1 VIAAEEVGTGFRG
14 LVDYIVFEKK
24 DRTDAANESAYEF
37 ETPIER
43 HPHGRRIELPELFDN
58 EPSFAGTARRDA
70 PQSLAGLRKLSG
82 GGLVRLGSG
91 PRLLLPSN
99 ASANLGFP
107 GAPALAGMRR
117 PGDRGRAGAKK
128 GGHRSGGLKP
138 PQKKRVKRAT
148 RGEFVAGTLQGTPR
162 EMSRQAAPFR
172 AARPDIAA
180 PVIHYS
186 LSLQAGDGRKTLE
199 EWKPIVEA
207 FLKKMDFPLDAAWTA
222 WLHND
227 TTHQHCHI
235 GLVRSLGDG
244 SLWNREFSSK
254 RAIQATAEIEREFG
268 LLSHD
273 RTPKR
278 ERKSLTRKEQALEQ
292 QLKKEG
298 KIMSKLLIKRAVD
311 DFISSRAG
319 KEFTVEEL
327 RAALAQQGVELETV
341 ERDGGLAGIKFQ
353 AEGVWI
359 AGSSLGDG
367 YKAQGLLKRGMQ
379 QTLQAQSDPGS
390 AAARAAVEGGDF
402 QAPLP
407 QSQSIQVQPQPV
419 RSAPTGGAPAAPNK
433 RARQRTRSDA
443 EVRSRHMNIL
453 VALAITT
460 AGLAAAGWNTLAK
473 LVIALVNSILKAI
486 ETVFRLREGALG
498 RLDKDSGQ
506 VIPPKV
512 KAGDEDYDQVLD
524 AMDTSAPALE
534 SVAKKVKERQF
545 SQLLEHGEAP
555 YQFKPDASDSY
566 FARLRLEDGTE
577 TVLWGKDIKRA
588 LDEAQAAEG
597 DFIRLQRAGSQA
609 VTVTEKKADGSV
621 EEINTHR
628 NAWRAEVQQDQH
640 DQEAERERE
649 RPRG

>member
-1 VIAAEEVGTGFRG
+1 MIAEERVGNGFRG
-14 LVDYIVFEKK
+14 LVDYIFFEKR
-24 DRTDAANESAYEF
+24 DAADAANETFY
-37 ETPIER
+37 TIEKPLER
-43 HPHGRRIELPELFDN
+43 DPYGRRIEFSGFADN
-58 EPSFAGTARRDA
+58 EPSFAGSAGRDA
-70 PQSLAGLRKLSG
+70 PQSIASLRHLSG
-82 GGLVRLGSG
+82 GGLARIGAG
-91 PRLLLPSN
+91 PSLLLSPDARDFVGSPISP
-99 ASANLGFP
+99 AP
-107 GAPALAGMRR
+107 GLRR
-117 PGDRGRAGAKK
+117 PGDFSAGAGAEK
-128 GGHRSGGLKP
+128 GGHRPSGLKP
-138 PQKKRVKRAT
+138 PQKKREI

-162 EMSRQAAPFR
+162 EMSRQAKPFR
-172 AARPDIAA
+172 AARPSIAA
-180 PVIHYS
+180 PVVHYS
-186 LSLQAGDGRKTLE
+186 LSLQADDGRKTPE

-207 FLKKMDFPLDAAWTA
+207 FLLKMGFPLDAAWTSF
-222 WLHND
+222 LHND

-235 GLVRSLGDG
+235 ALVRSLGDG
-244 SLWNREFSSK
+244 SLWNREFSAK

-268 LLSHD
+268 LLTHD

-278 ERKSLTRKEQALEQ
+278 EQKRLTRKEQELEK

-298 KIMSKLLIKRAVD
+298 KTMSKLLIKRAVD
-311 DFISSRAG
+311 DFIGSRAG

-353 AEGVWI
+353 TEGIWI
-359 AGSSLGDG
+359 AGSSLGDD
-367 YKAQGLLKRGMQ
+367 YKAQGLLKRGMRQ
-379 QTLQAQSDPGS
+379 AQQAQSDPGS
-390 AAARAAVEGGDF
+390 AAAEGGDF
-402 QAPLP
+402 QAPLA
-407 QSQSIQVQPQPV
+407 QSPSIQVQPQPQPV
-419 RSAPTGGAPAAPNK
+419 RSAPTGGAPASPSK

-453 VALAITT
+453 AALAITT

-486 ETVFRLREGALG
+486 ETVFRLREGTLG

-512 KAGDEDYDQVLD
+512 KAGDEDYDQVLN

-545 SQLLEHGEAP
+545 SQLLEHGAAP
-555 YQFKPDASDSY
+555 YQFKPDASGSY
-566 FARLRLEDGTE
+566 FARLKLEDGTE

-597 DFIRLQRAGSQA
+597 DFIRLQRAGSQE
-609 VTVTEKKADGSV
+609 VTVTEKKPDGTV

-628 NAWRAEVQQDQH
+628 NAWRVEVQQNQD
-640 DQEAERERE
+640 DQEAERER
-649 RPRG
+649 PRG